1 MKMNND
7 ELKAH
12 LADLISKIPEEK
24 LEHFAATIEKVA
36 DCYQTPSLRAVL
48 MVQDDRDQTQ
58 LIYSIN
64 AWSGQA
70 TEMIVALAEGLRS
83 AEKQGI
89 APLN

>member
-1 MKMNND
+1 MNND

-12 LADLISKIPEEK
+12 LVNLISNIPDEK

-58 LIYSIN
+58 LIYAIN
-64 AWSGQA
+64 AWTGQA
-70 TEMIVALAEGLRS
+70 TEMLAAMADGLRMMENQAS
-83 AEKQGI
+83 GPI
-89 APLN
+89 N

>member
-1 MKMNND
+1 MNND

-12 LADLISKIPEEK
+12 LVDLISNIPDEK

-58 LIYSIN
+58 LIYAIN
-64 AWSGQA
+64 AWTGQA
-70 TEMIVALAEGLRS
+70 TEMLAAMADGLRMMENQAS
-83 AEKQGI
+83 GPI
-89 APLN
+89 N

>member
-1 MKMNND
+1 MNND

-12 LADLISKIPEEK
+12 LVDLISNIPDEK

-64 AWSGQA
+64 AWTEQA
-70 TEMIVALAEGLRS
+70 TEMLAAMADGLRMM
-83 AEKQGI
+83 EKQGI
-89 APLN
+89 GPIN

>member
-1 MKMNND
+1 MNND

-12 LADLISKIPEEK
+12 LVDLISNIPDEK

-36 DCYQTPSLRAVL
+36 DCYQTPALRAVL

-64 AWSGQA
+64 AWTGQA
-70 TEMIVALAEGLRS
+70 TEMLAAMADGLRMMENQAS
-83 AEKQGI
+83 GPI
-89 APLN
+89 N